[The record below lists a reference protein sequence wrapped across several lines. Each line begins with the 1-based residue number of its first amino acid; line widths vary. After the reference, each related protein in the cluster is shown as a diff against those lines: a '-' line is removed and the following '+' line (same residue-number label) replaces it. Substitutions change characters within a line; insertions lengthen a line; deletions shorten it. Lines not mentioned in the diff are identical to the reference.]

1 MNIYVTLAAMAV
13 AGTLLGGAYYKGHV
27 DGERAEILRNA
38 ADTQKLNDEILRYQR
53 EATIREQDRLAE
65 VLLLEGQIET
75 LSEEANADPDA
86 DRTAVPTRSV
96 QRINSV
102 E

>member
-13 AGTLLGGAYYKGHV
+13 AGTLLGGAYYKGRV

-53 EATIREQDRLAE
+53 EAATREEERLAE
-65 VLLLEGQIET
+65 ILRLESQIET

-96 QRINSV
+96 RRINSV